1 MKIGIAVYNFNPKK
15 GGAERYAYDLAT
27 ILSRRGHEIVL
38 FCSLGIDI
46 PGINL
51 VRFNTMP
58 FPRWLRNLS
67 FALNHRKYV
76 KLFNLDVMLGFGN
89 TLELDVY
96 QSHGG
101 VQRIWME
108 REIAS
113 YDDPRERSMK
123 AFLLRRSFNQA
134 IQRWIAEFPIRSKRY
149 SRIVAISDMVKGH
162 MAQHFHLSD
171 GSIDVVYNGVNTDRF
186 RPAASTPDGPT
197 RILFSA
203 GNFRLKGL
211 SPLLSA
217 LGEVAKE
224 TKDFR
229 LMVMGRGKK
238 RRYVEMVNALNITDN
253 VAFLGELSTP
263 ENVYRDAHILAHP
276 TFYDAC
282 SLTTMESMASGLPTI
297 TTKWNGAATLISENE
312 GYVIDE
318 PRDVSSLAS
327 AIKALLGRERIWSMG
342 AAARS
347 KLEDFTIEKNAL
359 EMERICKEAAEMKGG
374 SKTRNS

>member
-27 ILSRRGHEIVL
+27 ILSRRGHEIFV
-38 FCSLGIDI
+38 FCSMGMEV

-67 FALNHRKYV
+67 FALNHRKYARFF
-76 KLFNLDVMLGFGN
+76 KLDVMLGFGN
-89 TLELDVY
+89 TLDLDVY

-101 VQRIWME
+101 VQRVWME
-108 REIAS
+108 REIES
-113 YDDPRERSMK
+113 YDDPRERSTK
-123 AFLLRRSFNQA
+123 AFLLKRSVNQMM
-134 IQRWIAEFPIRSKRY
+134 QRWIEEFPIRSKRY
-149 SRIVAISDMVKGH
+149 SRIVAISDMIKGH
-162 MAQHFHLSD
+162 MSGHYNLA
-171 GSIDVVYNGVNTDRF
+171 GESIDVVYNGVDTERF
-186 RPAASTPDGPT
+186 RPAAAMPGGVP

-217 LGEVAKE
+217 LGEVSKE
-224 TKDFR
+224 TNDFH
-229 LMVMGRGKK
+229 LMVMGRGRKE
-238 RRYVEMVNALNITDN
+238 RYTKMIAALNIAGN
-253 VAFLGELSTP
+253 VTFLGESSAP
-263 ENVYRDAHILAHP
+263 ENVYRDAHILVHP

-318 PRDVSSLAS
+318 PRDVGSLAS
-327 AIKALLGRERIWSMG
+327 AIKALLDRERIRSMG

-347 KLEDFTIEKNAL
+347 KLESFTIEKNATA
-359 EMERICKEAAEMKGG
+359 MERICQEAAD
-374 SKTRNS
+374 SKR

>member
-27 ILSRRGHEIVL
+27 ILSRRGHEIFL
-38 FCSLGIDI
+38 FCSMGIEV
-46 PGINL
+46 PGITL
-51 VRFNTMP
+51 ARFNTMS

-67 FALNHRKYV
+67 FALKHRKYV
-76 KLFNLDVMLGFGN
+76 RLFNLDVMLGFGN
-89 TLELDVY
+89 TLDVDVY

-113 YDDPRERSMK
+113 YDNTRERSVK
-123 AFLLRRSFNQA
+123 AFLLKRSINQMT
-134 IQRWIAEFPIRSKRY
+134 QRWIEEFPIRSKRY
-149 SRIVAISDMVKGH
+149 ARIVAISDMVKGH
-162 MAQHFHLSD
+162 MAEHYRLS
-171 GSIDVVYNGVNTDRF
+171 GENIDVVYNGVDTERF
-186 RPAASTPDGPT
+186 RPAAAMPEGPA

-229 LMVMGRGKK
+229 LIVMGRGRKA
-238 RRYVEMVNALNITDN
+238 RYMEMIDALHIADN
-253 VAFLGELSTP
+253 VTFLGESSAP
-263 ENVYRDAHILAHP
+263 EDVYRSAHILAHP

-297 TTKWNGAATLISENE
+297 TTKWNGAATLISERD

-318 PRDVSSLAS
+318 PRNVAALAS
-327 AIKALLGRERIWSMG
+327 AIRKLLDRERVRAMG
-342 AAARS
+342 KAARA
-347 KLEDFTIEKNAL
+347 KLENFTIEKNAAA
-359 EMERICKEAAEMKGG
+359 MERICKEAAD
-374 SKTRNS
+374 SKQK

>member
-27 ILSRRGHEIVL
+27 ILSRRGHEIFI
-38 FCSLGIDI
+38 FCSMGIEV
-46 PGINL
+46 PGITL

-58 FPRWLRNLS
+58 FPRWLRTLS

-76 KLFNLDVMLGFGN
+76 RLLNLDVMLGFGN
-89 TLELDVY
+89 TLDLDVY

-101 VQRIWME
+101 IQRIWME

-113 YDDPRERSMK
+113 YDDPRERSLK
-123 AFLLRRSFNQA
+123 AFLLRRSINQM
-134 IQRWIAEFPIRSKRY
+134 IQRWIEEFPIRSRRY
-149 SRIVAISDMVKGH
+149 SRIVAISDMIKGH
-162 MAQHFHLSD
+162 MAGHYNLAD
-171 GSIDVVYNGVNTDRF
+171 DSIDVVYNGVDTERF
-186 RPAASTPDGPT
+186 RPAAVMPDGPP

-217 LGEVAKE
+217 LGEVSKE

-229 LMVMGRGKK
+229 LIVMGRGRKE
-238 RRYVEMVNALNITDN
+238 RYIKMIDALNIANN
-253 VAFLGELSTP
+253 VTFLGESSSP
-263 ENVYRDAHILAHP
+263 ENVYRDAHILVHP

-318 PRDVSSLAS
+318 PRDVASLAS
-327 AIKALLGRERIWSMG
+327 AIKALLDRDRMRSMG
-342 AAARS
+342 AAARA
-347 KLEDFTIEKNAL
+347 KLEDFTIEKNAAA
-359 EMERICKEAAEMKGG
+359 MERICKEAADSKRGKG
-374 SKTRNS
+374 SK

>member
-27 ILSRRGHEIVL
+27 ILSRRGHEIFL
-38 FCSLGIDI
+38 FCSMGMEV

-67 FALNHRKYV
+67 FALNHRKYARFF
-76 KLFNLDVMLGFGN
+76 KLDVMLGFGN
-89 TLELDVY
+89 TLDIDVY

-108 REIAS
+108 REIES
-113 YDDPRERSMK
+113 YDDPRERSTK
-123 AFLLRRSFNQA
+123 AFLLKRSVNQMT
-134 IQRWIAEFPIRSKRY
+134 QRWIAEFPIRSRRY
-149 SRIVAISDMVKGH
+149 SRIVAISDMVKRH
-162 MAQHFHLSD
+162 MAGHYNLTD
-171 GSIDVVYNGVNTDRF
+171 DSIDVVYNGVDTERF
-186 RPAASTPDGPT
+186 RPAAAMPDGPP

-217 LGEVAKE
+217 LGEVSKE

-229 LMVMGRGKK
+229 LIVMGRGRKA
-238 RRYVEMVNALNITDN
+238 RYMEMVGALNIADN
-253 VAFLGELSTP
+253 VTFLGESSEP
-263 ENVYRDAHILAHP
+263 ENVYRDAHILVHP

-318 PRDVSSLAS
+318 PRDIGSLAS
-327 AIKALLGRERIWSMG
+327 AIKALLDKDRIRSMG

-347 KLEDFTIEKNAL
+347 KLENFTIEKNATA
-359 EMERICKEAAEMKGG
+359 MERICQEAAD
-374 SKTRNS
+374 SKR

>member
-27 ILSRRGHEIVL
+27 ILSRRGHEIFL
-38 FCSLGIDI
+38 FCSMGIEV
-46 PGINL
+46 PGIHL

-67 FALNHRKYV
+67 FALKHRKYV
-76 KLFNLDVMLGFGN
+76 RFFNLDVMLGFGN
-89 TLELDVY
+89 TLDLDVY

-108 REIAS
+108 REIES
-113 YDDPRERSMK
+113 YDNLKERSLK
-123 AFLLRRSFNQA
+123 AFFLRRSINQMA
-134 IQRWIAEFPIRSKRY
+134 QRWIEEFPIRSKRY
-149 SRIVAISDMVKGH
+149 SRIVAISDMIKGH
-162 MAQHFHLSD
+162 MAEHYNLAGD
-171 GSIDVVYNGVNTDRF
+171 SIDVVYNGVDTERF
-186 RPAASTPDGPT
+186 RPAAAMPEGPP

-229 LMVMGRGKK
+229 LIVMGRGRKA
-238 RRYVEMVNALNITDN
+238 RYMEMMAALNIAGN
-253 VAFLGELSTP
+253 VTFLGESSTP
-263 ENVYRDAHILAHP
+263 ENIYRDAHILVHP

-297 TTKWNGAATLISENE
+297 TTKWNGASTLISENE

-318 PRDVSSLAS
+318 PRNVSSLAS
-327 AIKALLGRERIWSMG
+327 SIKALLIRERIRSMG

-347 KLEDFTIEKNAL
+347 KLENFTIEKNAIA
-359 EMERICKEAAEMKGG
+359 MERICKEAAEMKGG
-374 SKTRNS
+374 S